1 MLRIISYIILF
12 VLGARVIKK
21 LFATSEPEKTINR
34 DVEVKNSVEEK
45 PLTEGQG
52 EYIDYEEIKE

>member
-1 MLRIISYIILF
+1 MLRIVSYIILF

-21 LFATSEPEKTINR
+21 LFATGESDKKASKN
-34 DVEVKNSVEEK
+34 VEVKNSVEEK

>member
-12 VLGARVIKK
+12 VLGARLIKK
-21 LFATSEPEKTINR
+21 LFSTNEPEKTVNR

-45 PLTEGQG
+45 PITEGQG

>member
-21 LFATSEPEKTINR
+21 LFSTSETEKTSNR